1 MLADAEVQVFPCRVI
16 GLEVSRALIREGS
29 LVRRSKIRRTP
40 EKPGDVLS
48 KNVQRLAR
56 SVPPRDPLGIG
67 WKDRKVAVPAGRQLA
82 PLHQFDLGRAVGVL
96 GSIGGKEFRPLP
108 SRLSAACSY
117 AGAKMFVDTVGHK
130 K

>member
-48 KNVQRLAR
+48 KNVQRLTR

-67 WKDRKVAVPAGRQLA
+67 WKDGKVAIPTGRQFA
-82 PLHQFDLGRAVGVL
+82 PLHQLDLVSEL
-96 GSIGGKEFRPLP
+96 GIFRSISG
-108 SRLSAACSY
+108 
-117 AGAKMFVDTVGHK
+117 
-130 K
+130 